1 MDIRKFFGKK
11 PAAGDAGTGAAA
23 GGAADKPKASAE
35 DDKKKASSSK
45 GTDKKVAASPA
56 AKTASKKSTA
66 ASAGEHCHCLVLR
79 ELSCL
84 WKSMPTLQCFIS
96 QAPRLRHH
104 QNPRTAR
111 GGSTVAEIDKP

>member
-66 ASAGEHCHCLVLR
+66 ASAGEHVHFGCLVYGNR
-79 ELSCL
+79 CQRSNV
-84 WKSMPTLQCFIS
+84 SS
-96 QAPRLRHH
+96 HRH
-104 QNPRTAR
+104 QGCALIRIQEPQEVGQR
-111 GGSTVAEIDKP
+111 